1 MPVLRNISQLASC
14 PPGAPQSDAGLID
27 GAALAWRNDR
37 IAWIGPQAEL
47 PVAYQDEEI
56 HDCEGRLVIP
66 GLIDCHTHLCF
77 GGWRGDEFAMRVE
90 GRSYQEIAAAGGGIA
105 STVKATRDTA
115 IEQLEQRAGA
125 FLDGMLALGVTT
137 VEAKSGYGL
146 DEENELK
153 QLEVYRR
160 LSESHRTEIVPTFLG
175 AHIIPPEYRENRG
188 AYVDLLCERLIPK
201 IATERLAE
209 FCDAFVEENAYT
221 LDEGERILSVAADH
235 GLGLKLHADQ
245 LSPGGGAQLAARLG
259 AVSAEHLE
267 YIDDEGIFA
276 LADAGTVAV
285 SLPLASMYLKEAYL
299 PARKM
304 LAAGVAVA
312 IATDFNPGSSP
323 SYHLPLA
330 MLQACLYQQMTP
342 QEVLHGATSVAA
354 KAVERG
360 DRIGSLQPG
369 YQADIAIIDAPDLN
383 QWMYHFRANACH
395 RVIKKGQ
402 WV

>member
-1 MPVLRNISQLASC
+1 MPVLRNIGQLATC

-27 GAALAWRNDR
+27 GAALAWTDERVE
-37 IAWIGPQAEL
+37 WIGREAEL
-47 PVAYQDEEI
+47 PGTYQDEDC

-77 GGWRGDEFAMRVE
+77 GGWRGNEFAMRIE
-90 GRSYQEIAAAGGGIA
+90 GRTYQEIAAAGGGIA
-105 STVKATRDTA
+105 STVTATRA
-115 IEQLEQRAGA
+115 ANVEELEHRAGA
-125 FLDGMLALGVTT
+125 FLDAMLALGVTT

-153 QLEVYRR
+153 QLQVYRR
-160 LSESHRTEIVPTFLG
+160 LSENHRVELVPTFLG
-175 AHIIPPEYRENRG
+175 AHIIPPEYRDDRD
-188 AYVDLLCERLIPK
+188 AYVDLICERLIPK
-201 IATERLAE
+201 IAHEGLAE
-209 FCDAFVEENAYT
+209 FCDAFVEEGAYT
-221 LDEGERILSVAADH
+221 IAEGERILSVAADH

-267 YIDDEGIFA
+267 YIDDEGIRA

-285 SLPLASMYLKEAYL
+285 SLPMASMYLTEPYL

-304 LAAGVAVA
+304 LEAGVAVA
-312 IATDFNPGSSP
+312 VATDFNPGSSP

-342 QEVLHGATSVAA
+342 QEVLRGATSVAA
-354 KAVERG
+354 RAVARG

-369 YQADIAIIDAPDLN
+369 SQADIAIIDAPDLN